1 MLAQPLDDS
10 RDVLADVADEL
21 FWWLIHTHVQPEANR
36 RADAGTMERGE
47 PIYRAQVLFYVD
59 RKTVVRLNEEVGG
72 SMRARA
78 TRPIA
83 KGETV
88 TVADV
93 YDLSDYQLPEADRD
107 AAHFTLLLHSKG
119 WSLAF
124 DGRYNRVR
132 ADEHVGAADEFVESA
147 RRALDSGALRA
158 FVDNAYS
165 AAELLAKAELLPLPD
180 PTLLT
185 GRHGTIGSNYNLWA
199 RIGNTEQR
207 FADLLNRLGEL
218 RGPGRYLRKALSLDA
233 SAARQMLATLDEM
246 RVHAGAVVSDS
257 SPRAGFSVYA
267 HRVIRR
273 GEVVEMPP
281 GGLVQM
287 LRPPKGAD
295 QEGT

>member
-10 RDVLADVADEL
+10 GDILADVADEL
-21 FWWLIHTHVQPEANR
+21 FWWLLHTHVQPEANR
-36 RADAGTMERGE
+36 RVDAGTMQRGE
-47 PIYRAQVLFYVD
+47 SIYRAQVLFYVE
-59 RKTVVRLNEEVGG
+59 RKTVVRLNDEVGG
-72 SMRARA
+72 SMQARA
-78 TRPIA
+78 TRPIE

-93 YDLSDYQLPEADRD
+93 YDLSDYRLPEADRD

-124 DGRYNRVR
+124 DGRYNRALV
-132 ADEHVGAADEFVESA
+132 DEHVDAADEFVESA
-147 RRALDSGALRA
+147 RGALDRGGLRA

-185 GRHGTIGSNYNLWA
+185 GGHGTIGGNYNLWA

-207 FADLLNRLGEL
+207 LADLLNRLGEL
-218 RGPGRYLRKALSLDA
+218 RGPGRYLRKDLSLDPA
-233 SAARQMLATLDEM
+233 AARQMLATLDEM
-246 RVHAGAVVSDS
+246 RAHVAAVVSDS
-257 SPRAGFSVYA
+257 SPRAGVSVYA
-267 HRVIRR
+267 HRDIRR

-281 GGLVQM
+281 GGLVPM
-287 LRPPKGAD
+287 LRPPKGPD
-295 QEGT
+295 QERA